1 MNFELK
7 KVPQHIAII
16 MDGNGRWAQ
25 LKGLSRIEGHRRGMD
40 RVDDIVAFCRELGIR
55 YLTLYAFSMEN
66 WGRPKVEIEAL
77 MFLLKEMLVTKREK
91 LSKNEVRLVA
101 TGDLERLPP
110 DVLQTL
116 RETEEMTQQFNK
128 LVLNLALSYSGRDEI
143 IRAVNCLLKEKETGR
158 LRDSF
163 ISVDRFSDYLDTAGI
178 PDPDLVIRTSGEF
191 RLSNF
196 LLWQS
201 AYSELYFTDTPWPD
215 FGREAL
221 TAALEEYQ
229 RRERRFGRT
238 SEQIHGGD

>member
-128 LVLNLALSYSGRDEI
+128 LVLNLA
-143 IRAVNCLLKEKETGR
+143 
-158 LRDSF
+158 
-163 ISVDRFSDYLDTAGI
+163 FSDYLDTAGI